1 MDSNEEEI
9 IHRTAALKD
18 EQKRR
23 YLKIIGLIFVACLVG
38 VAVASVTTYYTLKS
52 AAEDGT
58 FLAQQIQQE
67 CEKPGTTD
75 PDLEQFCPSAEQVV
89 DKAPETVKVEQVPGP
104 PGSPGTDGTDGT
116 DGTNG
121 STGPAPS
128 ATAVFSAVRRFC
140 TDTGRCDA
148 VDGSDATPAQV
159 AIAVSS
165 YCNSRGQCRG
175 PAGEEG
181 SAGEN
186 GTNGSDGEDGID
198 GADAPPVTQAQLI
211 EAVDAYCAQNNNCRG
226 PAGENGTNGSDGT
239 QGPAGP
245 AGVINVADNC
255 EPAPERMVI
264 DDVSSSYDALSQTV
278 IIDCTYRDMVPG
290 QIP

>member
-18 EQKRR
+18 AQKRR

-38 VAVASVTTYYTLKS
+38 VAVASVATYYTLKS

-67 CEKPGTTD
+67 CEKPGITD

-104 PGSPGTDGTDGT
+104 EGPAGDTGTIGATGA
-116 DGTNG
+116 
-121 STGPAPS
+121 TGPAPS
-128 ATAVFSAVRRFC
+128 ATAVSLAVRRFC
-140 TDTGRCDA
+140 GETGRCD
-148 VDGSDATPAQV
+148 GENGNDATPAQV

-175 PAGEEG
+175 PVGEEG
-181 SAGEN
+181 RN
-186 GTNGSDGEDGID
+186 GEDGQNGTDGMD

-226 PAGENGTNGSDGT
+226 PAGENGANGTDGL
-239 QGPAGP
+239 QGPQGP
-245 AGVINVADNC
+245 PGVINVADNC
-255 EPAPERMVI
+255 EPAPEGMVI
-264 DDVSSSYDALSQTV
+264 NDVSSSYDAVSQTV
-278 IIDCTYRDMVPG
+278 MIDCTYRDILPG
-290 QIP
+290 TTQ